1 MRSMKQ
7 NKMFLLI
14 GVLIGSFAL
23 TGCWE
28 DFDVVLHEPG
38 VYKGPADQL
47 VEQGSQAALADRFTQ
62 GQTDR

>member
-1 MRSMKQ
+1 MQCMKQ

-14 GVLIGSFAL
+14 GVLIGSLAL

-38 VYKGPADQL
+38 VYKGPADPL
-47 VEQGSQAALADRFTQ
+47 VDQGSPATLADRFSQ
-62 GQTDR
+62 VQLDR